1 VGDLPAGVIQ
11 QWRDWCLNRD
21 YVVGHEGEPV
31 RLQYA
36 EVKTPILSLS
46 FTDDQYM
53 SLANVE
59 SLHGFYSGAPREMK
73 RISPSDVGARSIGHF
88 GFFRKRFADALWPQ
102 VGAWLKA
109 RAS

>member
-1 VGDLPAGVIQ
+1 
-11 QWRDWCLNRD
+11 
-21 YVVGHEGEPV
+21 
-31 RLQYA
+31 
-36 EVKTPILSLS
+36 
-46 FTDDQYM
+46 M

>member
-1 VGDLPAGVIQ
+1 
-11 QWRDWCLNRD
+11 
-21 YVVGHEGEPV
+21 
-31 RLQYA
+31 
-36 EVKTPILSLS
+36 
-46 FTDDQYM
+46 
-53 SLANVE
+53 
-59 SLHGFYSGAPREMK
+59 MK